1 MKLLLD
7 THIWVWSVLEPE
19 RLSSR
24 MANAI
29 ADSGTELWLSPISVW
44 EVIVLHRK
52 GRLLPEVDLAGWI
65 ARAMR
70 ALSVKEAP
78 VTHEVAQEIGRLELS
93 HRDPADHFLVA
104 TAKVFDLTLATA
116 DERLLKVKGISI
128 LRNRA

>member
-65 ARAMR
+65 AHAMR

>member
-116 DERLLKVKGISI
+116 DEKLLKVKGISI

>member
-52 GRLLPEVDLAGWI
+52 GRLLLEVDLAGWI

-116 DERLLKVKGISI
+116 DEKLLKVKGISI

>member
-44 EVIVLHRK
+44 EVIALHRK